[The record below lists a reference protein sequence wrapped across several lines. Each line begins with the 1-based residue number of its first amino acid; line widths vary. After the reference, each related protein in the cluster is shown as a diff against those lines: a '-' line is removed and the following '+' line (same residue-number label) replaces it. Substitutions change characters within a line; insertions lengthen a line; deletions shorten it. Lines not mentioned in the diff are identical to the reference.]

1 LGVAVAQVVGLGTV
15 FACARSAIDVLR
27 SKRNAHL
34 ECPEIGAISS
44 GMTLAPAWSMKSLS
58 NLMVLVSVLGLAACG
73 GSDGSGGGAAGAGAS
88 GGVGGASGGSGGAGA
103 TGTGGVGTGGTT
115 SDAVWD
121 DGPVGHVYVFADS
134 LYDLDATD
142 GRVLRQL
149 PTTNID
155 ETMQADADHAYF
167 VRDDA
172 QGDPR
177 VFQLGTSGDEVTQL
191 SAVKNELLGVYAGEL
206 VGQLDGNKLVRIV
219 LATGV
224 DTQIPLPVGLNC
236 ENGSIFE
243 HTLYLACV
251 QNTTTGTDAGMLTY
265 DLDSGELGQF
275 VVVKSGVASFAAASN
290 VTGTPSGALFALYEG
305 VVDGTR
311 TAYKITGTTVSAGTP
326 IPGTA
331 NNLDQQ
337 AAIGNMVYLA
347 LNPDGVILPF
357 DVSTMTAGT
366 PIAYE
371 HPRLLRAGGG
381 FLWAGGSDGKLAK
394 INPTTGDV
402 KFRQFPQPGGD
413 VDAFAFGGE

>member
-1 LGVAVAQVVGLGTV
+1 
-15 FACARSAIDVLR
+15 
-27 SKRNAHL
+27 
-34 ECPEIGAISS
+34 
-44 GMTLAPAWSMKSLS
+44 M
-58 NLMVLVSVLGLAACG
+58 
-73 GSDGSGGGAAGAGAS
+73 
-88 GGVGGASGGSGGAGA
+88 
-103 TGTGGVGTGGTT
+103 
-115 SDAVWD
+115 
-121 DGPVGHVYVFADS
+121 YVFADS

-142 GRVLRQL
+142 GSVLRQL
-149 PTTNID
+149 TSTHID
-155 ETMQADADHAYF
+155 ETMQADADDAYF

-177 VFQLGTSGDEVTQL
+177 VFQLGTAASEATEL
-191 SAVKNELLGVYAGEL
+191 SAVSNELLGIYAGEL

-219 LATGV
+219 LATGA
-224 DTQIPLPVGLNC
+224 DSQIPLPLVGANC
-236 ENGSIFE
+236 ESGSIFE

-251 QNTTTGTDAGMLTY
+251 QNTATGTDAGMLTY
-265 DLDSGELGQF
+265 DLDSGEFGQF
-275 VVVKSGVASFAAASN
+275 VVVKSGVATFAVASN

-305 VVDGTR
+305 VLEGTR

-326 IPGTA
+326 ISGTA

-347 LNPDGVILPF
+347 LNPDGVIVPF
-357 DVSTMTAGT
+357 DVSTMTRGT
-366 PIAYE
+366 PISYE

-413 VDAFAFGGE
+413 VDALAFGGE